1 MDKPKLY
8 ITNAFSLNM
17 LPQEFDSF
25 EINVY
30 KIPVDYV
37 KEYIRKEARD
47 YEIVSVIGHESTAKL
62 LSKILNIE
70 IKPNRVSIKI
80 GPFDKLLVFQLLTRL
95 PEGKILNDREIE
107 ELFKE
112 GKAAFY
118 EIEVNINCPNGGIC
132 DLCVEDCSPTRED
145 CEDCECPI
153 CTVKKQ

>member
-8 ITNAFSLNM
+8 IVNAFSLNM

-25 EINVY
+25 NIDIY
-30 KIPVDYV
+30 KIPIDYV
-37 KEYIRKEARD
+37 KEYIRNEVRD
-47 YEIVSVIGHESTAKL
+47 YEIVSAIGHESTAKL
-62 LSKILNIE
+62 LSKILGIE
-70 IKPNRVSIKI
+70 IKANRIPIKI

-118 EIEVNINCPNGGIC
+118 EIEVTLYCPNGGPC
-132 DLCVEDCSPTRED
+132 YFCYEECSPTRED
-145 CEDCECPI
+145 CKYCECPL